1 LCRETAF
8 EHSDANA
15 TRLRATGKS
24 ALRSQIKL
32 PRRHLAMSFFT
43 FVGLASGS
51 ALEVGADAPA
61 ITAIDEAGQPV
72 RFADLYRQG
81 LTLVYFYPKAD
92 TPGCTAQACSLRD
105 SFTGLKARGVQIIG
119 VSGDRPGAQKEFRE
133 KYHLPFTLV
142 ADADGQVA
150 KAFGVST
157 FLGFT
162 KRQSFL
168 IKDGKVVWRDL
179 AVSPKSHVADV
190 NKALDA
196 LK

>member
-1 LCRETAF
+1 VKIEPA
-8 EHSDANA
+8 
-15 TRLRATGKS
+15 S
-24 ALRSQIKL
+24 AAIRSSIARSGACCL
-32 PRRHLAMSFFT
+32 MRISFTLLAMSFFT
-43 FVGLASGS
+43 FFTFFGLLQGS
-51 ALEVGADAPA
+51 ALEVGANAPA
-61 ITAIDEAGQPV
+61 ITAIDEDGQPV

-105 SFTGLKARGVQIIG
+105 SFAGLKARGVQVVG
-119 VSGDRPGAQKEFRE
+119 VSADKPGAQKKFRE

-142 ADADGQVA
+142 ADADGEVA
-150 KAFGVST
+150 KSFGVPT

-179 AVSPKSHVADV
+179 AVSPKTHVAEV
-190 NKALDA
+190 SKALDA